1 VKIQVN
7 KEEVYAACGNREPDP
22 ERDTVVFIHGTG
34 QDHTIW
40 VLPTRYFA
48 RHGKNVLAIDLP
60 AHGRSGGSPLE
71 SIEDMADWVISVLDA
86 AGLDNAALVGHSLGS
101 LVSIAAAARHPERVR
116 AIALVGTT
124 VPMPV
129 SEFLLDKARE
139 NSHMAIDML
148 NFWGYS
154 KSAQL
159 GGNATPGNWMLGGG
173 VRLME
178 KAEPGIIYT
187 DLKACNDYIEG
198 LEHAADVKCPALLI
212 LGERDMLTPTR
223 SVRKVAEALPDAETV
238 ILEGSGHALLAERP
252 DPVLDQLIRIV

>member
-1 VKIQVN
+1 VKLQVN
-7 KEEVYAACGNREPDP
+7 NEEAYAASGNRELDP
-22 ERDTVVFIHGTG
+22 ERDSVVFIHGTG

-60 AHGRSGGSPLE
+60 GHGRSGGAPLE
-71 SIEDMADWVISVLDA
+71 SIVDMADWIIAVLDA
-86 AGLDNAALVGHSLGS
+86 AGLSRAALVGHSLGS
-101 LVSIAAAARHPERVR
+101 LIAIAAAARHPERVR
-116 AIALVGTT
+116 AIALVGPT

-129 SEFLLDKARE
+129 SDFLLDKAHD

-173 VRLME
+173 MRLME
-178 KAEPGIIYT
+178 KAGPGIIYT
-187 DLKACNDYIEG
+187 DLKACNEYIEG
-198 LEHAADVKCPALLI
+198 LEHAADVKCHALLI

-238 ILEGSGHALLAERP
+238 IFEGSGHALLAERP
-252 DPVLDQLIRIV
+252 DPVLDQLIKIV